1 MNVFYNFMD
10 LVKQIPDAVTLIVCP
25 AVLLVAGLILSIFDF
40 KKEYAL
46 SAVALGGVGF
56 FLVYCKS
63 TAISF
68 AYLGL
73 FTAWA
78 VLVSLLF
85 LLPWR
90 RKEASAQE
98 ELYAEF
104 HRELDIL
111 EEEPVQEETIGRE
124 ECDLRLSHTLDL
136 LEQLKKSELSA
147 SDRLETDALSRT
159 VESFRDRELTTSEMR
174 SLNDCLATVLKLTAK
189 YKL

>member
-1 MNVFYNFMD
+1 MNIFIEFLN
-10 LVKQIPDAVTLIVCP
+10 LVGQIPDAVSLLICP
-25 AVLLVAGLILSIFDF
+25 AILLIAGIILASFDL
-40 KKEYAL
+40 KKAYAL
-46 SAVALGGVGF
+46 LAAALGGVGF

-63 TAISF
+63 TSASF

-73 FTAWA
+73 YVAWV

-90 RKEASAQE
+90 RKEANAAD
-98 ELYAEF
+98 ELYAQF

-147 SDRLETDALSRT
+147 SDRLEADALSRT
-159 VESFRDRELTTSEMR
+159 VEAFRDRELTTSEMR

>member
-1 MNVFYNFMD
+1 MNIFYDFLN
-10 LVKQIPDAVTLIVCP
+10 LVAKLPDFVSLLLCP
-25 AVLLVAGLILSIFDF
+25 ALLLIAGLILAGFDL
-40 KKEYAL
+40 KKAYVPVA
-46 SAVALGGVGF
+46 AALGGAGF

-63 TAISF
+63 TAVGF

-73 FTAWA
+73 YVAWA

-90 RKEASAQE
+90 RGEASAQE

-104 HRELDIL
+104 HRELEIL
-111 EEEPVQEETIGRE
+111 EEESVQEETVDRE
-124 ECDLRLSHTLDL
+124 ECDLRLSHTLEL

-159 VESFRDRELTTSEMR
+159 VDAFRDRELTMSEMR
-174 SLNDCLATVLKLTAK
+174 SLNDCLATILKLTAK

>member
-1 MNVFYNFMD
+1 MNIFYVFMD
-10 LVKQIPDAVTLIVCP
+10 LVQKIPDAVALLVCP
-25 AVLLVAGLILSIFDF
+25 VVLLIAGLILANFDL
-40 KKEYAL
+40 KKAYAL
-46 SAVALGGVGF
+46 LAVALGGVGF

-63 TAISF
+63 TLASF

-73 FTAWA
+73 YIAWA
-78 VLVSLLF
+78 VLVSLVF

-90 RKEASAQE
+90 RKEANAQE

-111 EEEPVQEETIGRE
+111 EEEPVQEETVGRE